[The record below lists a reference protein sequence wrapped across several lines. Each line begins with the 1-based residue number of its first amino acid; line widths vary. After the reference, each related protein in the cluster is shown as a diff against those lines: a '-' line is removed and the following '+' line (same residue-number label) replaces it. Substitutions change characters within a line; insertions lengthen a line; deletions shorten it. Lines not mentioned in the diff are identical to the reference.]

1 MLVSVVWRALR
12 LARQHAQTE
21 SVEYVR
27 DEAHGSG
34 TTAQFRRDD
43 FAAKAEII
51 NKQKMRGAIPVL
63 FFGGVAAIYALQST
77 LSREASIVALAIVV
91 AVAVGWN
98 QLFLRR
104 ARRLARSSGLK
115 CHACGMELVGQTG
128 RVWIDDYV
136 LETGKCPGC
145 EAQLLDPS
153 DVRPIPDP
161 KDGSRTRIIVR
172 VVVIAMLVAL
182 LYYVITP
189 L

>member
-21 SVEYVR
+21 SVEYLR
-27 DEAHGSG
+27 DEVHGSG

-43 FAAKAEII
+43 FAAKAEIV
-51 NKQKMRGAIPVL
+51 NKQRMKGAVPVF

-77 LSREASIVALAIVV
+77 LSREARIVALAIVI

-98 QLFLRR
+98 QVAVRS
-104 ARRLARSSGLK
+104 ARRLVRSSGLK
-115 CHACGMELVGQTG
+115 CHACQMELVGQTSG
-128 RVWIDDYV
+128 VWIDDYV

-145 EAQLLDPS
+145 EAQPLDPA
-153 DVRPIPDP
+153 DVRPTQSP
-161 KDGSRTRIIVR
+161 KDSARTRTIVR

-182 LYYVITP
+182 LYYAITP
-189 L
+189 S